1 MQLNECAR
9 MAGITADTLRH
20 YLRLGLIEPQAR
32 TANGYRRF
40 GEDALARVRFI
51 RSAVGL
57 GFKLGDIAELLR
69 MSEQGQL
76 PCPRARE
83 LLNERIAQHRQELDA
98 MTELYLRMQGALHEW
113 QQMPDGVP
121 DGHRVCGL
129 IEGVA
134 ALVPPDR
141 ARRAAAPRR

>member
-1 MQLNECAR
+1 MKLNECAR

-40 GEDALARVRFI
+40 GDDALARVRFI

-57 GFKLGDIAELLR
+57 GFKLGDVAELLS
-69 MSEQGQL
+69 MSEQGHL

-83 LLNERIAQHRQELDA
+83 LLSERIARHRQELDA
-98 MTELYLRMQGALHEW
+98 MADLYMRMQRALHEW
-113 QQMPDGVP
+113 QQMPDGAP
-121 DGHRVCGL
+121 DGTLVCGL

-134 ALVPPDR
+134 ADMPPDR